1 MQYLQRR
8 ERNVARG
15 LRRERTNRRRH
26 QTGNDDVVEKK
37 SATAIAA
44 ALDCTIDGCAAGACS
59 ERVDNLVENEERN
72 HDHGNLK
79 PKLQVQA
86 STDEKLM
93 NTGGRRDTATMTSMP
108 GVGGRLEVG
117 NAWEEAVKNNEK
129 RERERKE
136 ISAYLRRHLCIH

>member
-1 MQYLQRR
+1 LQYLQRR

-26 QTGNDDVVEKK
+26 QTGKDYVVKEE

-44 ALDCTIDGCAAGACS
+44 ALDCTIDRRAAGACS
-59 ERVDNLVENEERN
+59 ECVDNLVENEERD

-79 PKLQVQA
+79 PKLHVQA
-86 STDEKLM
+86 STDKTLM
-93 NTGGRRDTATMTSMP
+93 NTGARRDIATMMSMP

-117 NAWEEAVKNNEK
+117 NAWEEAVKNNE
-129 RERERKE
+129 
-136 ISAYLRRHLCIH
+136 